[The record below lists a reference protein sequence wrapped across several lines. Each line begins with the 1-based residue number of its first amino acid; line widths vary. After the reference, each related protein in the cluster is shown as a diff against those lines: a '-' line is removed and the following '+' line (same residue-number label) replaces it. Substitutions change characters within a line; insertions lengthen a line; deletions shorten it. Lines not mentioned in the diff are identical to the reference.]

1 MYHALYSA
9 AVDQL
14 HARLPAFREHLR
26 ISAVRFTT
34 DRERAAHL
42 GGAELYVGPAVG
54 RDESA
59 PFHWTFGSSGS
70 IDRLA
75 RTLPRS
81 STISSARPR
90 NTGRSKTVAAIPM
103 CGRTS

>member
-54 RDESA
+54 RDESQEN
-59 PFHWTFGSSGS
+59 GLG
-70 IDRLA
+70 IR
-75 RTLPRS
+75 RTLPLDFR
-81 STISSARPR
+81 IFRDYRQARPD
-90 NTGRSKTVAAIPM
+90 SPAVIDDFECAAAQH
-103 CGRTS
+103 